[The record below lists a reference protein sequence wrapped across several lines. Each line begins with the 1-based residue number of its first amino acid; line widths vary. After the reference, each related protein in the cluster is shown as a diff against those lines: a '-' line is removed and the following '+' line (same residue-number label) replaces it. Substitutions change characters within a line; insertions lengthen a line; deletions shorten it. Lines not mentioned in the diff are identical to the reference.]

1 MNPNS
6 NIPLSCASSAGI
18 QHQQNQSM
26 KAGEGSWQ
34 IIPWLDDIRGW
45 MTAGTVT
52 FNSRA
57 LLARASR
64 VLWVTD
70 TQVHI
75 HSSLTPKCHGQVA
88 GTAPPHSHPSSPCS
102 PCSQHW
108 LDLPG
113 FLITHQRN
121 SKSPPAWLKP
131 SSDQAF
137 TVTGNSG
144 NKLHLAVAGKLQS

>member
-6 NIPLSCASSAGI
+6 NIPLGFTSSAGI
-18 QHQQNQSM
+18 RHQQNQSM
-26 KAGEGSWQ
+26 KAGEGPWQ
-34 IIPWLDDIRGW
+34 IIPWLDNVRGW

-52 FNSRA
+52 FNSCA
-57 LLARASR
+57 LLATASQ

-75 HSSLTPKCHGQVA
+75 HSSLTLKCHGQVA
-88 GTAPPHSHPSSPCS
+88 GTAPPCSHLSPPCS

-121 SKSPPAWLKP
+121 SRLPLAYAKP
-131 SSDQAF
+131 RPSNF

-144 NKLHLAVAGKLQS
+144 NKLHLAVAGRQVAE